1 MKEISKKEEKL
12 IELSEQKNPYA
23 KECPN
28 RHLWSEG
35 FRSGYNY
42 AKDKVVGLIKSDIE
56 SESNKDL
63 QEADSAEEWFNGH
76 FNCYADTWEDNYD
89 TEPPTKVEGSVI
101 PALTL
106 GAFLEYARVKMP
118 EDKNIESLVLKY
130 IESELSSLDA
140 EQEDSQG
147 TEKITTLKFFNNK
160 ALDAGYFDE
169 DNGDNFN
176 YWLDFSDG
184 II

>member
-106 GAFLEYARVKMP
+106 GAFLEYARVKVP

-130 IESELSSLDA
+130 IESELLESKTPFHWQAEISS
-140 EQEDSQG
+140 G
-147 TEKITTLKFFNNK
+147 LKDFAKWVINYQK
-160 ALDAGYFDE
+160 APQRGK
-169 DNGDNFN
+169 
-176 YWLDFSDG
+176 
-184 II
+184 